1 MQEEGDEEVIKTNE
15 LKAQMKRLEMTQKD
29 LAKAIGMDPAT
40 LNRKIN
46 NENGTV
52 LTVKE
57 ANEIAQALNIPRES
71 MTDIFF
77 ASKLA

>member
-1 MQEEGDEEVIKTNE
+1 MQEKGDEEVIKTNE

-46 NENGTV
+46 NEVGSV
-52 LTVKE
+52 MTVKE
-57 ANEIAQALNIPRES
+57 AGDIATALCIPKES
-71 MTDIFF
+71 LTDIFF
-77 ASKLA
+77 AS

>member
-1 MQEEGDEEVIKTNE
+1 MINSNE
-15 LKAQMKRLEMTQKD
+15 IKAQMKRVGMTQKN
-29 LAKAIGMDPAT
+29 LADVIGMDPST